1 MEDDGARAVQDQWMS
16 TQGLA
21 RYLHIHEKQ
30 VYALLKS
37 GRLPGTKA
45 TGKWLF
51 SKRLIDAWLEDQ
63 TRRNLAEV
71 RRRSRRSEGAL
82 LAAGSDDPL
91 LTMLI
96 AAAGRSIPG
105 GAIFSAVTGSA
116 EGLRALGEGYT
127 DVAWSHL
134 LDAETGS
141 YNPPA
146 VIGRY
151 LGDRETTTVHLF
163 NREVGFVTAAG
174 NPKGIAAVSDLVRP
188 DVNFVNRQEGSGIR
202 LLTEARLRAA
212 GIDPG
217 GIQGFERSVCTHVEV
232 GLAVRAGRADAGVAV
247 GAVARLLGLAFV
259 PLTEESF
266 DMILDRETFFS
277 RTVQSLLDI
286 LQGEAFQE
294 SVRGL
299 GGYDFART
307 GRLLT

>member
-1 MEDDGARAVQDQWMS
+1 MENDTAQTAQDQWMN

-30 VYALLKS
+30 VYALLKT

-51 SKRLIDAWLEDQ
+51 SRRLIDAWLDDEA
-63 TRRNLAEV
+63 RKNLTEV
-71 RRRSRRSEGAL
+71 RQRSRRSEGAL

-96 AAAGRSIPG
+96 AAGRSIPG

-116 EGLRALGEGYT
+116 EGLRTLGECYT

-134 LDAETGS
+134 LDAEMGS
-141 YNPPA
+141 YNTPA
-146 VIGRY
+146 VISRY

-174 NPKGIAAVSDLVRP
+174 NPKGIAAFSDLVRP
-188 DVNFVNRQEGSGIR
+188 DVRFVNRQEGSGIR
-202 LLTEARLRAA
+202 LLTEARLRVE

-217 GIQGFERSVCTHVEV
+217 QIRGVDQPVCTHVEV
-232 GLAVRAGRADAGVAV
+232 GLAVLSGKAEVGIAV
-247 GAVARLLGLAFV
+247 GALARLLGLCFV
-259 PLTEESF
+259 PLAEESF
-266 DMILDRETFFS
+266 DMVLARKTFFS
-277 RTVQSLLDI
+277 RTIQSLLDI

-294 SVRGL
+294 SVRTL

-307 GRLLT
+307 GRIMN

>member
-1 MEDDGARAVQDQWMS
+1 MDDDGVQTVPEQWLN

-37 GRLPGTKA
+37 GQLPGTKA

-51 SKRLIDAWLEDQ
+51 SKRLIDAWLEGQ
-63 TRRNLAEV
+63 TRRNLADV
-71 RRRSRRSEGAL
+71 RQRSRRSEGAL

-96 AAAGRSIPG
+96 AAAGRSVPG
-105 GAIFSAVTGSA
+105 GAIFSAVTGSV

-134 LDAETGS
+134 LDPETGS
-141 YNPPA
+141 YNTPA
-146 VIGRY
+146 VTGRY

-174 NPKGIAAVSDLVRP
+174 NPKGIAAFSDLARP
-188 DVNFVNRQEGSGIR
+188 DVTFVNRQEGSGIR
-202 LLTEARLRAA
+202 LLTEARLRAE

-217 GIQGFERSVCTHVEV
+217 RIRGGDRSVCTHVEV
-232 GLAVRAGRADAGVAV
+232 GLAVLSGKAEVGVAV
-247 GAVARLLGLAFV
+247 GAVARLLGLGFI

-286 LQGEAFQE
+286 LQGEVFQE
-294 SVRGL
+294 GVRTL

-307 GRLLT
+307 GRIVN

>member
-1 MEDDGARAVQDQWMS
+1 MSDEGIQTVPEQWLN

-37 GRLPGTKA
+37 GHLPGTKA

-51 SKRLIDAWLEDQ
+51 SKRIVDAWLEGQ
-63 TRRNLAEV
+63 TRQNLSEV
-71 RRRSRRSEGAL
+71 RQRSRRSEGAL

-91 LTMLI
+91 LSMLI
-96 AAAGRSIPG
+96 AAAGRSVPG
-105 GAIFSAVTGSA
+105 VTIFSAVTGSV

-134 LDAETGS
+134 LDAEMGS
-141 YNPPA
+141 YNTPA
-146 VIGRY
+146 VISRY

-174 NPKGIAAVSDLVRP
+174 NPKGIAAFSDLVRP
-188 DVNFVNRQEGSGIR
+188 DVRFVNRQEGSGIR
-202 LLTEARLRAA
+202 LLTEARLRVE

-217 GIQGFERSVCTHVEV
+217 QIRGVDQPVCTHVEV
-232 GLAVRAGRADAGVAV
+232 GLAVLSGKAEVGIAV
-247 GAVARLLGLAFV
+247 GALARLLGLCFV
-259 PLTEESF
+259 PLAEESF
-266 DMILDRETFFS
+266 DMVLARKTFFS
-277 RTVQSLLDI
+277 RTIQSLLDI

-294 SVRGL
+294 SVRTL

-307 GRLLT
+307 GRIMN

>member
-1 MEDDGARAVQDQWMS
+1 MEDDNRRTVQDRWMN

-37 GRLPGTKA
+37 GDLPGTKA

-51 SKRLIDAWLEDQ
+51 SRRLIDAWLEDR
-63 TRRNLAEV
+63 TRKNLTEV
-71 RRRSRRSEGAL
+71 RKRSRRSEGAL

-96 AAAGRSIPG
+96 AAAGRSVSG

-116 EGLRALGEGYT
+116 EGLRALGEGCT

-134 LDAETGS
+134 IDAETGA
-141 YNPPA
+141 YNTPS
-146 VIGRY
+146 VIGGY

-163 NREVGFVTAAG
+163 NREVGFVTGAG
-174 NPKGIAAVSDLVRP
+174 NPKGIRGFADLVRP
-188 DVNFVNRQEGSGIR
+188 GVCFVNRQEGSGIR
-202 LLTEARLRAA
+202 LMTETRLRDA

-217 GIQGFERSVCTHVEV
+217 RVRGFERCVCTHVEV
-232 GLAVRAGRADAGVAV
+232 GLSVLAGKADAGVAV

-259 PLTEESF
+259 PLAEESF
-266 DMILDRETFFS
+266 DMILDRKTFFS

-286 LQGEAFQE
+286 LQAEAFQE

-307 GRLLT
+307 GRPLT